1 MALTDAPPP
10 QLTIEVDVKDFAS
23 MLVEDEKKG
32 AHLSIPFK
40 MKIGIGELLQ
50 ALTDLAKAQ
59 SIAEEK
65 KPDVPQPKDRV
76 EEATPATLAPA
87 MPLAP
92 LPDAA
97 LAPTSGPQVPPE
109 VTWETPLDVPERAR
123 EQNRWFAHEA
133 KWTLLDLSSLQN
145 LAVTRIKV
153 EPLEAKKPTPTTSY
167 NLEQAEQ
174 ALKDALIRLSDSPP
188 NKKKGV
194 ASSIPAPPK
203 APPPKPAPSKAAP
216 PPEPGASLEVG
227 APTGEPP
234 SKASGRT
241 EDQCKQQ

>member
-1 MALTDAPPP
+1 
-10 QLTIEVDVKDFAS
+10 

-32 AHLSIPFK
+32 AHFLSIPLTVN
-40 MKIGIGELLQ
+40 IGIGELLQ
-50 ALTDLAKAQ
+50 ALTDLQAQ

-109 VTWETPLDVPERAR
+109 VTWETPLPVPERPLE
-123 EQNRWFAHEA
+123 EQNRWCAHGA
-133 KWTLLDLSSLQN
+133 KWTLLDLSSLQS

-216 PPEPGASLEVG
+216 PPEPGASPEVG
-227 APTGEPP
+227 ASTGEPP